1 MTPQQATAEIF
12 YTAFKALSKREQENV
27 LARIARDR
35 KLRRILEDVSDRLV
49 IEEERDKPSRPLRDY
64 IDERERRER
73 GKTPR
78 AARGA

>member
-1 MTPQQATAEIF
+1 MTPQQATAEVF
-12 YTAFKALSKREQENV
+12 YTAFKALSKQEQENI

-35 KLRRILEDVSDRLV
+35 KLRRMLEDISDRLI

-73 GKTPR
+73 AKAKAGR
-78 AARGA
+78 

>member
-1 MTPQQATAEIF
+1 VTPQQATAEIF
-12 YTAFKALSKREQENV
+12 YTAFKALSKREQQNV

-78 AARGA
+78 APRGA

>member
-1 MTPQQATAEIF
+1 VTPQQATAEIF
-12 YTAFKALSKREQENV
+12 YTAFKALSKREQQNV

-64 IDERERRER
+64 IDKRERRER
-73 GKTPR
+73 GKVKT
-78 AARGA
+78 GS

>member
-1 MTPQQATAEIF
+1 MTPQKATAEVF
-12 YTAFKALSKREQENV
+12 YTAFKALSKQEQENI

-35 KLRRILEDVSDRLV
+35 KLRRMLEDISDRLI

-73 GKTPR
+73 AKAKAGR
-78 AARGA
+78 

>member
-12 YTAFKALSKREQENV
+12 YTAFKALSKREQQNV

-64 IDERERRER
+64 IDKRERRER
-73 GKTPR
+73 GKVKT
-78 AARGA
+78 GS

>member
-73 GKTPR
+73 GKLK
-78 AARGA
+78 AGS

>member
-35 KLRRILEDVSDRLV
+35 KLRRMLEDVSDRLV
-49 IEEERDKPSRPLRDY
+49 IEEERDKPARPLRDY
-64 IDERERRER
+64 IDERERRQR
-73 GKTPR
+73 GKTPG

>member
-1 MTPQQATAEIF
+1 VTPQQATAEVF
-12 YTAFKALSKREQENV
+12 YTAFKALSKQEQENI

-35 KLRRILEDVSDRLV
+35 KLRRMLEDISDRLI

-73 GKTPR
+73 AKAKAGR
-78 AARGA
+78 

>member
-64 IDERERRER
+64 IDKRERRER
-73 GKTPR
+73 GKVKT
-78 AARGA
+78 GS

>member
-1 MTPQQATAEIF
+1 MTPQQATAEVF

-73 GKTPR
+73 GKLKT
-78 AARGA
+78 GS

>member
-12 YTAFKALSKREQENV
+12 YTAFKALSKREQQNV

-73 GKTPR
+73 GKTPG